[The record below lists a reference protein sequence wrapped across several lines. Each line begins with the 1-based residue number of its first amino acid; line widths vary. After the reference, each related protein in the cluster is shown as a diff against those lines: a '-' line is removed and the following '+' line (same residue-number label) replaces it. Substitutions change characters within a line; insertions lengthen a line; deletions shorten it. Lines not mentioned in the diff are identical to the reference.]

1 MISVELIIGAT
12 LLYSLLL
19 FFVAYLAERRVRR
32 GHAGFLRSPV
42 IYTLSLSVYCTA
54 WTFYGAVGS
63 AARNGLEY
71 IAIYLGPTLVFV
83 GWWWF
88 LRRLVRTGRRERLT
102 SIADLLSSR
111 YGKSTSLGVIVS
123 LIALFGATP
132 YIALQLQS
140 LTLSLSVFS
149 QASLP
154 HNIGQ
159 AASLGDSGQVWGQTT
174 AFLLAIGLAT
184 FTIMFGTRNLHASER
199 HEGVV
204 TAIAIEALVKLA
216 SLVTVGVAVCYW
228 ILTSPVDL
236 TPALDQLAQNTNL
249 FDERWI
255 TLTFLSGFA
264 IICLPRM
271 FQVIVVEN
279 RDDKQLSMASWAFP
293 GYLFLMSL
301 FVLPI
306 ALFGLSTLPASA
318 NPDLF
323 VLSVPLSQGQTGM
336 AAFAFLGGFSS
347 ATSMVIMAALAL
359 STMISNNIVLPL
371 WLKISGSS
379 PAASYDLRRVTLT
392 SRRISIIVILLFGYL
407 YFRASGGSGALAAIG
422 LIAFLGV
429 SQALPALV
437 GGLLW
442 QGATKAGALSG
453 VITGFTIWAYASFLP
468 SFEGQ
473 FILSASILDSGL
485 FGLDWLR
492 PTALF
497 GSEIQDPLVHATF
510 WSLGLNSL
518 VFVLVS
524 VFSRPTA
531 LEQFQAYIFTSPRV
545 DSQYKRAYLQP
556 SSEHELL
563 AVSQRILGREE
574 ASALFR
580 AAAQKQ
586 GITSGLPKLTSDLIE
601 ELERQFSSVVGAAT
615 AHALFAQMTTDGYI
629 SVSELVALADES
641 AQVRAYSAE
650 LEEKSIALET
660 AANKLREANMQLL
673 HLGQQRD
680 NFLSQVSHELRTP
693 MASIR
698 SFAEILREAQ
708 TDTAKGG
715 MQNSA
720 EQTNHFASIIHD
732 ESMRLTRL
740 LDNILEISF
749 LESGQARLDVQFV
762 ALTQLLSRAELALN
776 SLISEHGAI
785 IDLELHTEDQLVE
798 TDADRLLQVLI
809 NLMSNA
815 IKHNDKTV
823 PHILISTNV
832 IDVGAHP
839 KLVVH
844 VQDNGP
850 GIASEQR
857 EKIFEKFATVTPTN
871 SKTGVGLG
879 LAISAQMMVNLHGEL
894 HLLDSGSGSL
904 FEIIVPL
911 SWPAEEPS

>member
-1 MISVELIIGAT
+1 MISVEFIISAT
-12 LLYSLLL
+12 LIYSVLL
-19 FFVAYLAERRVRR
+19 FFVAYLAEQRVRNGR
-32 GHAGFLRSPV
+32 IGFLRSPLV
-42 IYTLSLSVYCTA
+42 YTLSLSVYCTA

-71 IAIYLGPTLVFV
+71 VTIYLGPTLVFV

-88 LRRLVRTGRRERLT
+88 LRKLVRTGRRERLT

-149 QASLP
+149 QAGEE
-154 HNIGQ
+154 IGVI
-159 AASLGDSGQVWGQTT
+159 AESGVIWDQTT
-174 AFLLAIGLAT
+174 ALLLAIGLAT

-204 TAIAIEALVKLA
+204 TAVAIEAVVKLA
-216 SLVTVGVAVCYW
+216 SLVTVGIAVCYW
-228 ILTSPVDL
+228 ILTTPVDL
-236 TPALDQLAQNTNL
+236 TPAMDKLAREANL
-249 FDERWI
+249 FDQRWI

-279 RDDKQLSMASWAFP
+279 RDDRQLAMASWAFP

-306 ALFGLSTLPASA
+306 ALFGLSTLPSSA

-323 VLSVPLSQGQTGM
+323 VLSVPLSQGQTGL

-371 WLKISGSS
+371 WLKLSGATN
-379 PAASYDLRRVTLT
+379 AAAFDLRRVTLN
-392 SRRISIIVILLFGYL
+392 SRRISIILILLLGYL
-407 YFRASGGSGALAAIG
+407 YFRATGGSSALAAIG

-437 GGLLW
+437 GGLFW
-442 QGATKAGALSG
+442 QRATKAGALSG
-453 VITGFTIWAYASFLP
+453 VITGFVIWAYSSFLP

-473 FILSASILDSGL
+473 LILGPSVLESGL
-485 FGLDWLR
+485 FGLSWLR

-497 GSEIQDPLVHATF
+497 GSDIADPLVHATF

-518 VFVLVS
+518 VFVIVS
-524 VFSRPTA
+524 VFSRA
-531 LEQFQAYIFTSPRV
+531 SSLEQFQAYIFTSPRA
-545 DSQYKRAYLQP
+545 DNQYKRAYLQP

-563 AVSQRILGREE
+563 ALSQRILGRED
-574 ASALFR
+574 ASSLFR
-580 AAAQKQ
+580 RAASQQ
-586 GITSGLPKLTSDLIE
+586 GITSGLPKPTSDFIE

-615 AHALFAQMTTDGYI
+615 AHALFAQMTTDRYV

-641 AQVRAYSAE
+641 AQVRAYSAQ
-650 LEEKSIALET
+650 LEEKSAELET
-660 AANKLREANMQLL
+660 AADKLREANMQLL

-708 TDTAKGG
+708 TE
-715 MQNSA
+715 A
-720 EQTNHFASIIHD
+720 EQNGPEQRAHFASIIHD
-732 ESMRLTRL
+732 EAIRLTRL

-749 LESGQARLDVQFV
+749 LESGQAQQEI
-762 ALTQLLSRAELALN
+762 QLVELEQILSRAQLALD
-776 SLISEHGAI
+776 SLISESSAQIRFKIGVQ
-785 IDLELHTEDQLVE
+785 DQKIE
-798 TDADRLLQVLI
+798 TDADRLLQVII

-815 IKHNDKTV
+815 IKHNDKPVPEITV
-823 PHILISTNV
+823 SSQRIGTGVNAKV
-832 IDVGAHP
+832 IIQVR
-839 KLVVH
+839 
-844 VQDNGP
+844 DNGP
-850 GIASEQR
+850 GIAPEQR

-871 SKTGVGLG
+871 SKSGVGLG
-879 LAISAQMMVNLHGEL
+879 LAISSQMIMNLRGEL
-894 HLLDSGSGSL
+894 RLLDSVNGSL
-904 FEIIVPL
+904 FEVIL
-911 SWPAEEPS
+911 PARWAPDLPKGDGHDI

>member
-1 MISVELIIGAT
+1 MISVEFIIAAT
-12 LLYSLLL
+12 LIYSLLL
-19 FFVAYLAERRVRR
+19 FFVAYVVEQRVRR
-32 GHAGFLRSPV
+32 GQAGFLRSPV
-42 IYTLSLSVYCTA
+42 VYTLSLSVYCTA

-71 IAIYLGPTLVFV
+71 VTIYLGPTLVFV

-111 YGKSTSLGVIVS
+111 YGKSTSLGIIVS
-123 LIALFGATP
+123 LIALLGATP

-149 QASLP
+149 QAAGETATSLD
-154 HNIGQ
+154 GS
-159 AASLGDSGQVWGQTT
+159 AMGGQTT
-174 AFLLAIGLAT
+174 ALLIALGLTT

-204 TAIAIEALVKLA
+204 TAIAIEAVVKLA
-216 SLVTVGVAVCYW
+216 SLVTVGVAVVYW
-228 ILTSPVDL
+228 ALTTPVDL
-236 TPALDQLAQNTNL
+236 TPAMNALARQGNL
-249 FDERWI
+249 FDQRWI

-279 RDDKQLSMASWAFP
+279 RDDRQLAMASWAFP

-306 ALFGLSTLPASA
+306 ALFGLSTMPGTA

-323 VLSVPLSQGQTGM
+323 VLTVPLSQGQTGL

-371 WLKISGSS
+371 WLKMSGGHTM
-379 PAASYDLRRVTLT
+379 ATFDLRRVTLN
-392 SRRISIIVILLFGYL
+392 SRRVSIIVILLLGYL
-407 YFRASGGSGALAAIG
+407 YFRATGGSTALAAIG

-437 GGLLW
+437 GGLFW
-442 QGATKAGALSG
+442 QGATKAGALCG
-453 VITGFTIWAYASFLP
+453 VITGFVIWAYSSFLP
-468 SFEGQ
+468 SFEGTL
-473 FILSASILDSGL
+473 ILSPSILEAGL
-485 FGLDWLR
+485 FGISWLR

-497 GSEIQDPLVHATF
+497 GSTISDPLVHATF

-518 VFVLVS
+518 VFVIISVVS
-524 VFSRPTA
+524 KASA
-531 LEQFQAYIFTSPRV
+531 LEQFQAYIFTSPRA
-545 DSQYKRAYLQP
+545 DNQSKRVYLQP

-563 AVSQRILGREE
+563 ALSQRILGRED
-574 ASALFR
+574 ASHLFR
-580 AAAQKQ
+580 QAAAAQ
-586 GITSGLPKLTSDLIE
+586 GITSGLPKPTNDFIE
-601 ELERQFSSVVGAAT
+601 QLERQFSSVVGAAT
-615 AHALFAQMTTDGYI
+615 AHALFAQMTTDRAV

-650 LEEKSIALET
+650 LEEKSAELET

-698 SFAEILREAQ
+698 SFSEILREAQ
-708 TDTAKGG
+708 TD
-715 MQNSA
+715 QNSP
-720 EQTNHFASIIHD
+720 EQRAHFASIIHD

-749 LESGQARLDVQFV
+749 LESGQARLEIQPVKLEDV
-762 ALTQLLSRAELALN
+762 LSRAQLALD
-776 SLISEHGAI
+776 SLIKETSAEI
-785 IDLELHTEDQLVE
+785 SFSLEDGNQTLN
-798 TDADRLLQVLI
+798 TDADRLLQVII

-815 IKHNDKTV
+815 IKHNDK
-823 PHILISTNV
+823 PIPKIS
-832 IDVGAHP
+832 ISS
-839 KLVVH
+839 H
-844 VQDNGP
+844 VMTSNTYPELYIQVRDNGP
-850 GIASEQR
+850 GIAPDQH

-871 SKTGVGLG
+871 SKSGVGLG
-879 LAISAQMMVNLHGEL
+879 LAISAQMMLNLRGEMQ
-894 HLLDSGSGSL
+894 LLDSESGSL
-904 FEIIVPL
+904 FEVTLPL
-911 SWPAEEPS
+911 DWTAAGELSKDDNM